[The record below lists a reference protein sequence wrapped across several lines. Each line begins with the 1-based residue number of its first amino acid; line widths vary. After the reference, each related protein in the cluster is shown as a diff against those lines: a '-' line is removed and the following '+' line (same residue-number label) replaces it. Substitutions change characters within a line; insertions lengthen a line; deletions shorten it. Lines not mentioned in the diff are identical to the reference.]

1 MYAWHDKEYFAVAHG
16 ISGILMILLM
26 RPELLES
33 TLALALTSQPHT
45 HTSLV
50 MTERMGEC
58 D

>member
-33 TLALALTSQPHT
+33 TLALGLTSLPHT
-45 HTSLV
+45 PLV
-50 MTERMGEC
+50 ITERMSERG
-58 D
+58 